1 MDIYVVAI
9 AQALGQGVFGV
20 ADAEVGD
27 REGVGKLLCMV
38 VQVVQVVLAG
48 VEEVADLVVRHG

>member
-9 AQALGQGVFGV
+9 TQALREGVFGV

-38 VQVVQVVLAG
+38 VQVVQVVLAS
-48 VEEVADLVVRHG
+48 VEEVAHLVVRHG

>member
-9 AQALGQGVFGV
+9 AQALSQGVFGV
-20 ADAEVGD
+20 ANAEVGD

-48 VEEVADLVVRHG
+48 VEEVAHLVVRHG

>member
-9 AQALGQGVFGV
+9 AQTLGQGVFGV

-38 VQVVQVVLAG
+38 VQVVQVVLAS
-48 VEEVADLVVRHG
+48 VEEVAHLVVRHG

>member
-20 ADAEVGD
+20 ANAEVGD

-38 VQVVQVVLAG
+38 VQVVQVVLAS
-48 VEEVADLVVRHG
+48 VEEVAHLVVRHG